1 MLVLV
6 HSGPWLYCALV
17 ANDWLRSG
25 ATVLDLSQRARPG
38 QSTKGSAR
46 RSLVEQT
53 LTTDIVVRATIYE
66 VRTLAIDCGSR
77 THMFVLCRLM
87 PHESAHRTV
96 LVAVSFVCRVVSC
109 CMRVSPE
116 GRLATSESAVR
127 VAGPTDSCLAS
138 PPPWCREHDRSVP
151 LFNVNELIHHD
162 VE

>member
-1 MLVLV
+1 M
-6 HSGPWLYCALV
+6 

-25 ATVLDLSQRARPG
+25 ATVLDLSQRAR

-77 THMFVLCRLM
+77 THMFVQIDATRI
-87 PHESAHRTV
+87 SAT
-96 LVAVSFVCRVVSC
+96 VAVSFVCRVVSC

-116 GRLATSESAVR
+116 V
-127 VAGPTDSCLAS
+127 D
-138 PPPWCREHDRSVP
+138 
-151 LFNVNELIHHD
+151 
-162 VE
+162 